1 MDVLDRKAIAAHVLR
16 HLAEAQARG
25 RLVRLDELAVAIGV
39 RRKDVR
45 EIVARLH
52 AEGHVDAQRLKVT
65 MTGFLLAS
73 SMRGATLKAV
83 RNVPEAKPRA
93 EVA

>member
-25 RLVRLDELAVAIGV
+25 RLVRLDELAVEIGV

-45 EIVARLH
+45 EIVSRLH
-52 AEGHVDAQRLKVT
+52 AEGYVDAQRLKVT

-73 SMRGATLKAV
+73 SMRGSPLKAV